1 VKVALGLFVS
11 SAAFTATLSLVYWL
25 LSRDPAGTTLLG
37 FMTAAL
43 LVVAGYLVFAER
55 DADLYADR
63 PDATMRDAAGEHV
76 GTYITHSPIPFWVGI
91 AVTAIVLGLVV
102 SPAAA
107 GLGLVALAVLGALL
121 VVRSR

>member
-1 VKVALGLFVS
+1 MKVALGLFVS

>member
-11 SAAFTATLSLVYWL
+11 SAAFTATLALVYWL
-25 LSRDPAGTTLLG
+25 LSRDPAGTTLLS

-121 VVRSR
+121 IVRSR

>member
-1 VKVALGLFVS
+1 MKVALGLFVS

-121 VVRSR
+121 IVRSR

>member
-1 VKVALGLFVS
+1 MKVALGLFVS
-11 SAAFTATLSLVYWL
+11 SAAFTATLALVYWL
-25 LSRDPAGTTLLG
+25 LSRDPAGTTLLS

>member
-1 VKVALGLFVS
+1 MKVALGLFVS
-11 SAAFTATLSLVYWL
+11 SAAFSATLSLVYWL
-25 LSRDPAGTTLLG
+25 LSHDPAGTTLLT

-43 LVVAGYLVFAER
+43 LVVAGYLIFAER

-63 PDATMRDAAGEHV
+63 PDATMRDAAGENV

-91 AVTAIVLGLVV
+91 AVTAIVLGLAV